1 MHITQYAYSQVYTGS
16 LVHTSVIHYIY
27 IYIRYA
33 CYYSRISSR
42 VASFMFLCSGTGI
55 SLFFN
60 SDVST

>member
-1 MHITQYAYSQVYTGS
+1 MHA
-16 LVHTSVIHYIY
+16 TSS
-27 IYIRYA
+27 
-33 CYYSRISSR
+33 YYSKISSR